1 MSFNEEKICEKGKE
15 LGFFEVVCFA
25 PSLLNPRDDIREIC
39 GNGYCQNFGNNWLC
53 PPAAPSIERC
63 RAILGE
69 YSHAF
74 LLITKKKNID
84 YATCDFALEAREHNA
99 KIYAFCDLLKRGI
112 SEHLMLSTGACELCE
127 KCAYPEKCRLSNRNR
142 ESLCAFGID
151 AGELCA
157 AVGVDYRFV
166 KEELNL
172 VGVVLVK

>member
-1 MSFNEEKICEKGKE
+1 MDFYEKSICEKGRE
-15 LGFFEVVCFA
+15 LGFFTVSGFD
-25 PSLLNPRDDIREIC
+25 PSLLNPRADIRAIC
-39 GNGYCQNFGNNWLC
+39 GNGYCPNFGNNWLC
-53 PPAAPSIERC
+53 PPAAPSLEGC

-69 YSHAF
+69 YSRAF

-84 YATCDFALEAREHNA
+84 YATCDFAREAREHNA
-99 KIYAFCDLLKRGI
+99 KICAFCDLLKNDI

-127 KCAYPEKCRLSNRNR
+127 KCAYPDECRLPDRHR

-157 AVGVDYRFV
+157 TVGVDYRFV